1 MRYIV
6 ALVTLLVVVVIFGT
20 PIPVAAQGSQNLSCA
35 RECAFFRM
43 LISIPTTGD
52 PAADLA
58 GLIALASTLLTMA
71 RLSQASR
78 PLPLEKVQTDSGM
91 AESVKLVSTELE
103 QDELIGIDVD

>member
-1 MRYIV
+1 M
-6 ALVTLLVVVVIFGT
+6 ALVTLLVVVVFFST
-20 PIPVAAQGSQNLSCA
+20 PTPVAAQGSQNLSCG

-58 GLIALASTLLTMA
+58 GLLALASTLLTMA

-78 PLPLEKVQTDSGM
+78 PLPLEKVQTDAGM
-91 AESVKLVSTELE
+91 ADSVELISSEIE
-103 QDELIGIDVD
+103 QDELIGVDVD